1 MRYFTNFFF
10 IDLLKEKIRANFNL
24 KDYLIYPLLA
34 TICDVMPLRNINRF
48 LAITTLNKFDFQ
60 KVKAIKIIFDLLK
73 NNKKIDIQDL
83 GFLIGPIL
91 NSGGRLDR
99 SELATKLLS
108 SNDIEE
114 IELIAKKLINL
125 NNKRKVFEDR
135 ELSIIDYAKIE
146 KENKN
151 IIIYYNSSIKE
162 GLIGI
167 LAARLKDLYNKPT
180 IVLTNSNNILK
191 ASARSIFGFDIGLS
205 IKIALDNDLIIKG
218 GGHKMAAGFV
228 IKKKKLK
235 SFEDFINKYYKNVS
249 DKINSK
255 DFYYDAKI
263 SGSALNKSLFEDI
276 KKLKPF
282 GSGNPNPLFLIENL
296 KIKKVKVLKNKHISN
311 IFVTRNGFFIKGISF
326 NIIRESIGKYLL
338 NYQKEINVIGYLSE
352 NFWNN
357 KKTLQLV
364 VRDLII

>member
-114 IELIAKKLINL
+114 IE
-125 NNKRKVFEDR
+125 
-135 ELSIIDYAKIE
+135 
-146 KENKN
+146 
-151 IIIYYNSSIKE
+151 
-162 GLIGI
+162 
-167 LAARLKDLYNKPT
+167 
-180 IVLTNSNNILK
+180 
-191 ASARSIFGFDIGLS
+191 
-205 IKIALDNDLIIKG
+205 
-218 GGHKMAAGFV
+218 
-228 IKKKKLK
+228 
-235 SFEDFINKYYKNVS
+235 
-249 DKINSK
+249 
-255 DFYYDAKI
+255 
-263 SGSALNKSLFEDI
+263 
-276 KKLKPF
+276 
-282 GSGNPNPLFLIENL
+282 
-296 KIKKVKVLKNKHISN
+296 
-311 IFVTRNGFFIKGISF
+311 
-326 NIIRESIGKYLL
+326 
-338 NYQKEINVIGYLSE
+338 
-352 NFWNN
+352 
-357 KKTLQLV
+357 
-364 VRDLII
+364 

>member
-48 LAITTLNKFDFQ
+48 LAITTLNKYDFQ

-99 SELATKLLS
+99 SEHATKLLS

-180 IVLTNSNNILK
+180 IVLTNSNNIL
-191 ASARSIFGFDIGLS
+191 
-205 IKIALDNDLIIKG
+205 
-218 GGHKMAAGFV
+218 
-228 IKKKKLK
+228 
-235 SFEDFINKYYKNVS
+235 
-249 DKINSK
+249 
-255 DFYYDAKI
+255 
-263 SGSALNKSLFEDI
+263 
-276 KKLKPF
+276 
-282 GSGNPNPLFLIENL
+282 
-296 KIKKVKVLKNKHISN
+296 
-311 IFVTRNGFFIKGISF
+311 ISF
-326 NIIRESIGKYLL
+326 NVNIVKSDMASIGA
-338 NYQKEINVIGYLSE
+338 V
-352 NFWNN
+352 
-357 KKTLQLV
+357 TA
-364 VRDLII
+364 